1 MRVLFAAAECAPM
14 VKVGGMGDVV
24 GSLPPA
30 LARLGHDVRIIMPG
44 YSRLWSRLPV
54 SSEPIWRGHTMGNDF
69 AIYETT
75 HPQNG
80 LPIYL
85 VGHPVF
91 DPERIYGGED
101 EDWRFTF
108 FASATA
114 EFAWNHWKPQ
124 VLHCHDWHTGM
135 IPVWMHQD
143 PEISTVFT
151 IHNLKYQGPWRWKL
165 DRMTWCPWY
174 MQGDHTMAAAL
185 LYADRVNAVSPTY
198 AQEIRT
204 AEYGER
210 LDGLLNFVSG
220 KLRGILNGIDTADW
234 DPAQDAALAAPFDVN
249 DLSGRAI
256 NKKVLQERFG
266 LAVNPRTYLMGVVS
280 RLVDQKGIDL
290 LLQVADRVLA
300 YTDSQFVVLGTGD
313 RGLESGLW
321 QMAARHPG
329 RFAVFLTYDDALSR
343 LIYAGSDAF
352 LMPSRFEPCGISQM
366 LAMRYGSIPVVRM
379 VGGLVDTV
387 PPNDPMAGS
396 GCGYG
401 FDRFEPVDFYT
412 AIVRSWEAY
421 RNPASWA
428 DLQRRAMGQ
437 DFSWDRSARAYDE
450 MYRDVCGIKEPT
462 PDAEEVERFSQGQGA
477 DPSLREPAARASFER
492 DLPAGEVSPAPA
504 AAPARSRNP
513 LAQLLRRGDG

>member
-1 MRVLFAAAECAPM
+1 MRILFAAAECAPM

-30 LARLGHDVRIIMPG
+30 LASLGHDVRTIMPG
-44 YSRLWSRLPV
+44 YGKLWSLLAIPGD
-54 SSEPIWRGHTMGNDF
+54 PIWRGHTMGNDF
-69 AIYETT
+69 AIYEAR
-75 HPQNG
+75 HSGHG

-91 DPERIYGGED
+91 DPERIYGGDD

-114 EFAWNHWKPQ
+114 EFAWNYWKPQ

-151 IHNLKYQGPWRWKL
+151 VHNLRYQGPWRWKL
-165 DRMTWCPWY
+165 ERMTWCPWY

-198 AQEIRT
+198 AIEIRT
-204 AEYGER
+204 PEYGER
-210 LDGLLNFVSG
+210 LDGLLNFISG
-220 KLRGILNGIDTADW
+220 KLRGILNGIDTSSW
-234 DPAQDAALAAPFDVN
+234 DPGNDPALAAPFAST
-249 DLSGRAI
+249 DLSGRAA
-256 NKKVLQERFG
+256 NKRALQERMG
-266 LAVNPRTYLMGVVS
+266 LQVSPRSYLMGMVS
-280 RLVDQKGIDL
+280 RLVDQKGVDL

-300 YTDSQFVVLGTGD
+300 YTDSQMVVLGTGD
-313 RGLESGLW
+313 RGYESGLW
-321 QMAARHPG
+321 QLAARHPG

-343 LIYAGSDAF
+343 LIYGGSDAF

-366 LAMRYGSIPVVRM
+366 LAMRYGSIPVVRK

-387 PPNDPMAGS
+387 PPHEPGPRIGEGS
-396 GCGYG
+396 GTGFC
-401 FDRFEPVDFYT
+401 FDRYEPVDFYT
-412 AIVRSWEAY
+412 SIVRSWEAY
-421 RNPASWA
+421 RHQVTWA
-428 DLQRRAMGQ
+428 ELQRRAMEQ
-437 DFSWDRSARAYDE
+437 DFSWDRSAREYDR
-450 MYRDVCGIKEPT
+450 MYREVCGVKEPT

-477 DPSLREPAARASFER
+477 DPSRRSEPDSAAAEEPAARI
-492 DLPAGEVSPAPA
+492 
-504 AAPARSRNP
+504 RNP
-513 LAQLLRRGDG
+513 LARLRRRLEG

>member
-14 VKVGGMGDVV
+14 IKVGGMGDVV

-30 LARLGHDVRIIMPG
+30 LAALGHDVRIIMPG
-44 YSRLWSRLPV
+44 YGKLWSRLKIPA
-54 SSEPIWRGHTMGNDF
+54 EPIWRSHAMGNDF
-69 AIYETT
+69 AIYETR
-75 HPQNG
+75 HPSCD
-80 LPIYL
+80 LTIYL

-108 FASATA
+108 FANATA
-114 EFAWNHWKPQ
+114 EFAWNGGWKPQ

-151 IHNLKYQGPWRWKL
+151 IHNLRYQGPWRWKL

-198 AQEIRT
+198 AMEIRT
-204 AEYGER
+204 PEYGER
-210 LDGLLNFVSG
+210 IDGLLNFVSG
-220 KLRGILNGIDTADW
+220 KLRGILNGIDPTDW
-234 DPAQDAALAAPFDVN
+234 DPATDSTLAANFSAD
-249 DLSGRAI
+249 DLSGRAE
-256 NKKVLQERFG
+256 NKRLLQQRMG
-266 LAVNPRTYLMGVVS
+266 LTESPRTYLMGMVS
-280 RLVDQKGIDL
+280 RLVDQKGVDL

-300 YTDSQFVVLGTGD
+300 YSDSQFVVLGTGD

-366 LAMRYGSIPVVRM
+366 LAMRYGSIPVVRR
-379 VGGLVDTV
+379 VGGQVDTV
-387 PPNDPMAGS
+387 PPNDPTAGT
-396 GCGYG
+396 GTGYG
-401 FDRFEPVDFYT
+401 FDRYEAIDFYT
-412 AIVRSWEAY
+412 TIVRSWEAY
-421 RNPASWA
+421 RNEPSWQA
-428 DLQRRAMGQ
+428 LQRRAMTT
-437 DFSWDRSARAYDE
+437 DFSWNRSALEYDA
-450 MYRDVCGIKEPT
+450 MYREVCGVKEPT
-462 PDAEEVERFSQGQGA
+462 PDAAQVERFSQGQGA
-477 DPSLREPAARASFER
+477 DPSLLHEETRPDVESK
-492 DLPAGEVSPAPA
+492 
-504 AAPARSRNP
+504 
-513 LAQLLRRGDG
+513 

>member
-1 MRVLFAAAECAPM
+1 MRILFAAAECAPM
-14 VKVGGMGDVV
+14 IKVGGMGDVV

-30 LARLGHDVRIIMPG
+30 LAALGHDVRIIMPG
-44 YSRLWSRLPV
+44 YGKLWSRLSIPA
-54 SSEPIWRGHTMGNDF
+54 EPIWRGHTMGTEF
-69 AIYETT
+69 AIFETR
-75 HPQNG
+75 HPTNN

-108 FASATA
+108 FASAAA
-114 EFAWNHWKPQ
+114 EFAWNVWKPQ

-165 DRMTWCPWY
+165 ERMTWCPWY

-198 AQEIRT
+198 AAEIRT

-210 LDGLLNFVSG
+210 LEGLLNYISG
-220 KLRGILNGIDTADW
+220 KLHGILNGIDVADW
-234 DPAQDAALAAPFDVN
+234 DPATDTTLPANYSPTDLTGKAA
-249 DLSGRAI
+249 SKRA
-256 NKKVLQERFG
+256 LQERMG
-266 LAVNPRTYLMGVVS
+266 LQVNPDTYLMGMVS
-280 RLVDQKGIDL
+280 RLVDQKGVDL

-300 YTDSQFVVLGTGD
+300 YTDSQIVVLGTGD
-313 RGLESGLW
+313 RGYESGLW

-329 RFAVFLTYDDALSR
+329 RFSVFLTYDDALSR

-352 LMPSRFEPCGISQM
+352 LMPSRFEPCGISQL
-366 LAMRYGSIPVVRM
+366 LAMRYGSIPVVRK

-387 PPNDPMAGS
+387 PPHDPRNHS
-396 GCGYG
+396 GTGFC
-401 FDRFEPVDFYT
+401 FDRYEPVDFYT
-412 AIVRSWEAY
+412 SIVRSWEAY
-421 RNPASWA
+421 RHSDSWRE
-428 DLQRRAMGQ
+428 LQVRAMTQ
-437 DFSWDRSARAYDE
+437 DYSWERSAHEYDRL
-450 MYRDVCGIKEPT
+450 YRDVCGVKVDS
-462 PDAEEVERFSQGQGA
+462 PDAVEVERFSQGQGA
-477 DPSLREPAARASFER
+477 DPSLRHQDEQTAATEPQPGRPGP
-492 DLPAGEVSPAPA
+492 LPRP
-504 AAPARSRNP
+504 RNP
-513 LAQLLRRGDG
+513 LAQLLRRGEG

>member
-1 MRVLFAAAECAPM
+1 M

-44 YSRLWSRLPV
+44 YGRLWSRLEIPT
-54 SSEPIWRGHTMGNDF
+54 EPIWRGHTMGTDF
-69 AIYETT
+69 AVFETR
-75 HPQNG
+75 HPSNG

-114 EFAWNHWKPQ
+114 EFAWHVWKPQ

-165 DRMTWCPWY
+165 DRMAWCPWY

-204 AEYGER
+204 PEYGER

-220 KLRGILNGIDTADW
+220 KLRGILNGIDVEDW
-234 DPAQDAALAAPFDVN
+234 DPATDSALVSRFSAE
-249 DLSGRAI
+249 DLSGRAA
-256 NKKVLQERFG
+256 NKQALQERFG
-266 LAVNPRTYLMGVVS
+266 LTVNPRTYLMGMVT
-280 RLVDQKGIDL
+280 RLVDQKGVDL

-300 YTDSQFVVLGTGD
+300 YTDSQFLVLGTGD
-313 RGLESGLW
+313 RALESGLW

-329 RFAVFLTYDDALSR
+329 RFAVFLTYDEALSR
-343 LIYAGSDAF
+343 LIYGGSDAF

-366 LAMRYGSIPVVRM
+366 LAMRYGSIPVAAD
-379 VGGLVDTV
+379 GGR
-387 PPNDPMAGS
+387 GS
-396 GCGYG
+396 GTGYG
-401 FDRFEPVDFYT
+401 FDRYEPVDFFT

-421 RNPASWA
+421 RNPSAWA
-428 DLQRRAMGQ
+428 ELQRRAMRQ
-437 DFSWDRSARAYDE
+437 DLSWERSAKEYDV
-450 MYRDVCGIKEPT
+450 MYREVCGVKEPT

-477 DPSLREPAARASFER
+477 DPSRRGDGGEPE
-492 DLPAGEVSPAPA
+492 
-504 AAPARSRNP
+504 AAPQPRSRNP